1 MIRKSYLSGLAA
13 CAVALPALLGCQ
25 KAAPAAVDT
34 AKEAAAINAQI
45 DAFNASMKAG
55 DVEKAIMID
64 AHDIHGYGGG
74 APDVTSADEDLKNT
88 KAAMHDPN
96 YGLSV
101 KAEHTEVARSG
112 DIAWQYGTYD
122 ASASDPKSGKAEKAS
137 GHWVA
142 AWRKDDQGRW
152 KLAAVSTAN
161 PPPPAAAM
169 AAAPVAEKK

>member
-1 MIRKSYLSGLAA
+1 MRKSYLFGVAA
-13 CAVALPALLGCQ
+13 CGAAVAVLAGCQ
-25 KAAPAAVDT
+25 KAGPAAVDT
-34 AKEAAAINAQI
+34 DKEAAAINAQI
-45 DAFNASMKAG
+45 EVFNASMKAG

-64 AHDIHGYGGG
+64 AKDIHGYGGG

-96 YGLSV
+96 YGLVV
-101 KAEHTEVARSG
+101 KPEHTEVAKSG
-112 DIAWQYGTYD
+112 DIAWQYGSYD
-122 ASASDPKSGKAEKAS
+122 ASASDPKTGKADKVS

-161 PPPPAAAM
+161 PPPAGAAAPAAA
-169 AAAPVAEKK
+169 AKKK